1 MPRNNYQLEK
11 FNTKYQ
17 RLNEHQKRAVDTI
30 EGPVMVIAGPGTGKT
45 QILSAR
51 IGKILLD
58 TDTQPQNI
66 LCLTYTDAGVIAM
79 RKRILEFIGA
89 DAYKVNIY
97 TFHAFCNDVIQ
108 DNLGLFEKTALD
120 PVSDLQRIDLYKQLI
135 DAFPKN
141 HLLKRYRGDVYYEI
155 NNLQT
160 LFSTMKRE
168 GWSAI
173 FINGKIDA
181 YLKDIETR
189 DEYVYKKAYRQFK
202 AGDKKQQKLDEEV
215 EHMEKLRA
223 AVNEFDNFQRL
234 MRSKN
239 LYDFD
244 DMINWVIKAFEE
256 NPNLLLRYQEQF
268 LYILVDEYQDTSG
281 TQNRL
286 VELLINYWDKPNV
299 FVVGD
304 DDQSIY
310 RFQGANVQNM
320 LDFTNSYKNDLLTVV
335 LTHNYRSTQG
345 ILDVSKTIIDKNN
358 DRLIK
363 QFEGLSKELLSAN
376 HKIKH
381 LTHKPLIYNYE
392 TQRHEM
398 IGIVQKVEDILS
410 SGIEPGR
417 IGIIYKENKYGEE
430 LAQYFK
436 LKQIPYYSKRSLN
449 ILNIPFAKKII
460 SVLRYLSF
468 EHDIPY
474 SGDELLF
481 EILHYDW
488 FAIPPIEIARTSIEV
503 ADKHFS
509 ENKTSIR
516 KILVERSK
524 QPVRDLFSQGMNE
537 GLKKASEALE
547 SLISKVPNV
556 TLQSLFEC
564 IIREAGVLSFI
575 MRSDEKIWLL
585 QVLTGLFDFIK
596 EETHRNKNLD
606 LKQLIKLFDLMQSE
620 SLQLPLVEVSGN
632 DKGVNLLTAH
642 GSKGLEFEYVFFAGA
657 NASMWE
663 KKRKPGGGYKFPDNI
678 FTSVAASDDSSDEE
692 LRRLFYVALTRA
704 EQNLF
709 ISYCCFKNDGKE
721 LEPSMFIAEILDTHE
736 LATEKV
742 FIDVDV
748 LAEYQSLHFENEIK
762 PEIEKIEAEYIN
774 SLLERF
780 VMNVTALNNYLKCP
794 LEFYFK
800 NLIRIPSPK
809 NENTEFGSA
818 VHYALEQLFRKMQNG
833 EVKEIEYK
841 AQVSGA
847 EKPVYQNGFPSK
859 QEFIDD
865 FTWFMHRHRESFTKQ
880 RFGERLEYGE
890 IVLSDYYDKY
900 LYSWNKIV
908 ALERNIKNVVVNGVP
923 LKGKLDKLE
932 FNGKEV
938 NVVDY
943 KTGNVEY
950 AKDKLKAPNPDIEN
964 GGDYWRQAVFY
975 KILLDNQS
983 RDWKAVSSEFDF
995 IEPNNKKEYKKIKLY
1010 IEPDDIGIVKAQIKK
1025 VWDKIQAH
1033 DFYTGCGKP
1042 DCHWCEFVKNNDMAV
1057 ELHVANEEEV

>member
-1 MPRNNYQLEK
+1 MPSKQEQLQK
-11 FNTKYQ
+11 FNTEYN
-17 RLNEHQKRAVDTI
+17 RLNEQQKRAVDTI

-79 RKRILEFIGA
+79 RKRILDFIGA

-108 DNLGLFEKTALD
+108 DNLGLFEKNALD
-120 PVSDLQRIDLYKQLI
+120 PVSDLQRIDLFKQLI
-135 DAFPKN
+135 DSFPKG
-141 HLLKRYRGDVYYEI
+141 HALKRYRGDVYYEI
-155 NNLQT
+155 NNLQS

-168 GWSAI
+168 GWSPT
-173 FINGKIDA
+173 FINERISA
-181 YLKDIETR
+181 YINSLHQR
-189 DEYVYKKAYRQFK
+189 DEYIAKRATGNFKK
-202 AGDKKQQKLDEEV
+202 GDVRTDKIAEET
-215 EHMEKLRA
+215 ERMEKLRA
-223 AVNEFDNFQRL
+223 AVNEFDNFQQL

-310 RFQGANVQNM
+310 RFQGANVENM
-320 LDFTNSYKNDLLTVV
+320 MSFANSYKNDLLTVV
-335 LTHNYRSTQG
+335 LTNNYRSTQG
-345 ILDVSKTIIDKNN
+345 ILNVSKTIIDKNN
-358 DRLIK
+358 ERLIRK
-363 QFEGLSKELLSAN
+363 IEGLSKELVSSN
-376 HKIKH
+376 DTIKH
-381 LTHKPLIYNYE
+381 LTHKPIIYNYE

-398 IGIVQKVEDILS
+398 IGITQRVEQILAE
-410 SGIEPGR
+410 GIAPNK

-436 LKQIPYYSKRSLN
+436 LKKIPYYSKRSLN
-449 ILNIPFAKKII
+449 ILCIPFAKKII
-460 SVLRYLSF
+460 SILRYLSF

-488 FAIPPIEIARTSIEV
+488 FNIPPIEIARISIEV
-503 ADKHFS
+503 ADKQFS

-516 KILVERSK
+516 KALYERSK
-524 QPVRDLFSQGMNE
+524 QPVRDLFTQGMNE
-537 GLKKASEALE
+537 QMKKATEALE
-547 SLISKVPNV
+547 SLISKAPNV
-556 TLQSLFEC
+556 TLQGLFEC
-564 IIREAGVLSFI
+564 IIREAGVLNYI
-575 MRSDEKIWLL
+575 IQSDEKIWLL

-596 EETHRNKNLD
+596 EETHRNPNLD
-606 LKQLIKLFDLMQSE
+606 LKQLIKLFDLMESE
-620 SLQLPLVEVSGN
+620 GLRLPLTEISGN

-642 GSKGLEFEYVFFAGA
+642 GSKGLEFEYVFFVGV
-657 NASMWE
+657 NAATWE
-663 KKRKPGGGYKFPDNI
+663 KKRKPFGGYKFPDNI
-678 FTSVAASDDSSDEE
+678 FTSVATSDDGSDQE

-704 EQNLF
+704 EQHLF

-721 LEPSMFIAEILDTHE
+721 LEPSMFIAEILDIHE
-736 LATEKV
+736 LQTEKV
-742 FIDVDV
+742 FIDADTE
-748 LAEYQSLHFENEIK
+748 AAFQSLQFEVEVK
-762 PEIEKIEAEYIN
+762 PEIEKIETEYIN

-818 VHYALEQLFRKMQNG
+818 VHYALEQLFRKMQTVDGQRSTVNR
-833 EVKEIEYK
+833 E
-841 AQVSGA
+841 
-847 EKPVYQNGFPSK
+847 NGFPSK
-859 QEFIDD
+859 EEFIKD
-865 FTWFMHRHRESFTKQ
+865 FEWFMHRHRESFTKEQ
-880 RFGERLEYGE
+880 FARRLEYGE
-890 IVLSDYYDKY
+890 DVLSNYYDKY
-900 LYSWNKIV
+900 LYGWNKIV
-908 ALERNIKNVVVNGVP
+908 ALERNIKGVVVNGVP

-943 KTGNVEY
+943 KTGNPDNS
-950 AKDKLKAPNPDIEN
+950 KDKLKAPNPDIEN

-975 KILLDNQS
+975 KILLDNHN

-1010 IEPDDIGIVKAQIKK
+1010 IEPEDITTVKQQIKT
-1025 VWDKIQAH
+1025 VWDKIQSH

-1042 DCHWCEFVKNNDMAV
+1042 DCHWCEFVKTNNMAV
-1057 ELHVANEEEV
+1057 ELHEANEEEV